1 MDKEKYSPAKITEYE
16 KTLIEIMI
24 DERCSL
30 AEAMRII
37 FDMKGVDKK
46 SVVDT
51 VEYLEEQLE
60 DLDKVEWFMDIYVG
74 RKPNMI
80 LRITE

>member
-1 MDKEKYSPAKITEYE
+1 MDKEEYKSVKITEYE
-16 KTLIEIMI
+16 KVIIEVMI
-24 DERCSL
+24 DEGCSL
-30 AEAMRII
+30 ATAMEIV
-37 FDMKGVDKK
+37 FDMNGIDKK

-51 VEYLEEQLE
+51 VEYLEEQLK

-80 LRITE
+80 LKVI

>member
-1 MDKEKYSPAKITEYE
+1 MDKEEYKSVKITEYE
-16 KTLIEIMI
+16 KVIIEVMI
-24 DERCSL
+24 DEGCSL
-30 AEAMRII
+30 ATAMEIV
-37 FDMKGVDKK
+37 FDMNGVDKK

-51 VEYLEEQLE
+51 VEYLEEQLK

-80 LRITE
+80 LKVI

>member
-1 MDKEKYSPAKITEYE
+1 MDKEQYKAVKITEYE
-16 KTLIEIMI
+16 KVIIEVMI
-24 DERCSL
+24 DEGCSL
-30 AEAMRII
+30 AAAMEIV
-37 FDMKGVDKK
+37 FDMNGINKK

-51 VEYLEEQLE
+51 VEYLEEQLK

-80 LRITE
+80 LKVI

>member
-1 MDKEKYSPAKITEYE
+1 MDKEEYKSVKITEYE
-16 KTLIEIMI
+16 KVIIEVMI
-24 DERCSL
+24 DECCSL
-30 AEAMRII
+30 ATAMEIV
-37 FDMKGVDKK
+37 FDMNGVDKK

-51 VEYLEEQLE
+51 VEYLEEQLK

-80 LRITE
+80 LKVI